1 MENVRTPQEGGGFDS
16 HCIQKKMYDPSG
28 GDDRQ

>member
-1 MENVRTPQEGGGFDS
+1 MENVRTPQEGGGLTRTVYR
-16 HCIQKKMYDPSG
+16 KKCMTPSG